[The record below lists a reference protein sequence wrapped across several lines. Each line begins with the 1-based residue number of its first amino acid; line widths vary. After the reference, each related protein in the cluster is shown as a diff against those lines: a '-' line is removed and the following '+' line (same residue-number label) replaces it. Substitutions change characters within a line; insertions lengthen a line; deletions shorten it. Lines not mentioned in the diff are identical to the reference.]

1 MVQSIGNVKSIQE
14 EERFKYIIL
23 DWKSEKAIIEN
34 ENMKN
39 EIAKLKE
46 QNSELV
52 NDAYLLNKIWTKL

>member
-1 MVQSIGNVKSIQE
+1 MVQSIGRVKSIQE